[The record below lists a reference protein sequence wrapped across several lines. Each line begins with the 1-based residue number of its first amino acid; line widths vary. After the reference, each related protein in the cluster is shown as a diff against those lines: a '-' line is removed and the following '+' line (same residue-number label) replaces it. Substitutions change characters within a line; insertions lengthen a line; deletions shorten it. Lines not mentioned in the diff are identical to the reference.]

1 MAVTK
6 TFETKALSIE
16 VETDTDNDGN
26 PIYSKKTIGKV
37 KENSDPEKIG
47 AVVTVIED
55 VLDKDTRYFY
65 LTEVSKLQQ
74 N

>member
-6 TFETKALSIE
+6 TFETKALSID

-37 KENSDPEKIG
+37 KENADPEKIG

-55 VLDKDTRYFY
+55 VLDKDTRCFY
-65 LTEVSKLQQ
+65 LTEVSKFQQ

>member
-16 VETDTDNDGN
+16 VETETDNDGN
-26 PIYSKKTIGKV
+26 PIYSNKTIGKV
-37 KENSDPEKIG
+37 KENADPEKIG

-65 LTEVSKLQQ
+65 LTEVSKFQG
-74 N
+74 

>member
-37 KENSDPEKIG
+37 KENADPEKIG
-47 AVVTVIED
+47 AVVTVIEY